1 MALEPQ
7 ELSLRHLHG
16 GHDHGADQG
25 THERPLLWPRARKRN
40 RSLRPN
46 PATGSSSREVR
57 FGGELRCAVGR
68 KRSRLRSQ
76 YSIHEMAAAERIDR
90 GYLGRVLRLT
100 LLAPDIAEAILDG
113 RQPPEL
119 GLPALLK
126 PFYLRGS
133 ASVRSSNYGRNAHSA
148 G

>member
-40 RSLRPN
+40 RSLPPN
-46 PATGSSSREVR
+46 PATGEVR
-57 FGGELRCAVGR
+57 FGGKLRCAVGR

-76 YSIHEMAAAERIDR
+76 CSINEMAAAERIDR